1 MWCEKDVV
9 HLTGPL
15 YSSIS
20 TNSFPIPSDIEI
32 AISMT
37 RNKSSVL
44 ITQNDPNKNDTFRII
59 LEYLEIVIPR
69 IVIKVEIQHKIESML
84 AKKPIEL
91 IYNRLEI
98 RSFLI
103 TSGTI
108 SWETESLF
116 LGYDIV
122 SINLLIN

>member
-32 AISMT
+32 SISMT

-91 IYNRLEI
+91 IYNRLEM

>member
-32 AISMT
+32 SISMT

-44 ITQNDPNKNDTFRII
+44 ITQNDPNKSDIFRLI

-69 IVIKVEIQHKIESML
+69 IVIKVEIQNKIESIL

-122 SINLLIN
+122 SINFIIN

>member
-32 AISMT
+32 SISMT

-44 ITQNDPNKNDTFRII
+44 ITQNDPNKSDIFRLI

-69 IVIKVEIQHKIESML
+69 IVIKVEIQNKIESIL